1 MTQSRAYIALGW
13 VLHGSLQT
21 MAWAQTP
28 LEETIEPASVHLPSV
43 PAVDWFWM
51 EKYGVRWSTAKRD
64 PLRRALHAHG
74 VKPLREDSRYWV
86 DIYEG
91 QALIP
96 GAGQLYVGY
105 TAATQQWVF
114 AEYAFPNFMDNS
126 HTQQMVNRVMAQY
139 GPPYETAGQTDM
151 GAYTARWR
159 LSDGLHIQVVREWP
173 ETSTYLKF
181 FNPDAHMEMKAE
193 LEQEFS
199 KRQKSKLAEG
209 ASTRSK
215 TTTPGQ

>member
-1 MTQSRAYIALGW
+1 MTQSRPYIALG
-13 VLHGSLQT
+13 LALSGSLQT

-28 LEETIEPASVHLPSV
+28 REEPFEPESVHLSSA

-51 EKYGVRWSTAKRD
+51 EKYGVHWRTAKRD
-64 PLRRALHAHG
+64 PLRQALRAQG
-74 VKPLREDSRYWV
+74 VRPVREDSRYWV

-91 QALIP
+91 QVLIP
-96 GAGQLYVGY
+96 GAEQLYVGY

-114 AEYAFPNFMDNS
+114 AEYAFLNFMDTR
-126 HTQQMVNRVMAQY
+126 HTQKMVNQVMAQY
-139 GPPYETAGQTDM
+139 GLPYETAGQTDM

-181 FNPDAHMEMKAE
+181 FNPDADMEMKAE

-209 ASTRSK
+209 AATRSQ
-215 TTTPGQ
+215 TTTSGR